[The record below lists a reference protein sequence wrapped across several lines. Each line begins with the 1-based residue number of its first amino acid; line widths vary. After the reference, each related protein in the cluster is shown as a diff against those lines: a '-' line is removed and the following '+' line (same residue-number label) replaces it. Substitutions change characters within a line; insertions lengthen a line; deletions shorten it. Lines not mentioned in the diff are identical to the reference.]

1 MGRDLTAVGSVTY
14 NGYTFP
20 APLTAR
26 VTANAVYDEADR
38 TIIQIDY
45 TLVIEAAILPDDAP
59 QNAAGAEIGEN
70 LDDIRSRL
78 QKSGQGLT
86 FTSQGFGSFAING
99 SSTVKDI
106 NFGPK
111 PRVLVWEPIGTNR
124 AVRIVWTCET
134 SIPECTDSVPK
145 YANTLSSFTYD
156 ARWSITESGL
166 TRRSITGTLTIPAQ
180 LSGADGISDTAD
192 KYRYK
197 LRAFKPPLGFH
208 REQDYSL
215 SRDKRTLEFVLV
227 DTEIPSDNP
236 FFPGTIKA
244 DINHEINSSLSDGGF
259 RIWNCTIS
267 GSVEVKPTE
276 RKSLAW
282 QAFLHVVK
290 DRKERATRATHGTD
304 ASTTNNGKTLVTY
317 ISLTDQVYGRTLSF
331 TIRYFLYSN
340 PGTLAV
346 GSGIFS
352 PVPGTSWSTWRGSI
366 SEVVDIRGNAGMSH
380 LAHNDVVINLCTGD
394 PASASTEQGVVRDT
408 PSQDEEILG
417 AECPPASESWLKFKN
432 DFLIVEDT
440 EVIQHKRLGRAK
452 SLSEVKDSRYSDGS
466 NSNPQLP
473 YGQSYDSPNDY
484 AYQIRGPGTYVLRMF
499 GYAYRLGFPIGIPI
513 ITRIGDKVPVI
524 KTKQF
529 KTKKLAHTS
538 KCTLYFASWVIDYY
552 LDGPPT
558 GTVDNMD
565 INVFGIPREHQ

>member
-26 VTANAVYDEADR
+26 VTANAIYDEADR

-59 QNAAGAEIGEN
+59 QNSAGAEIGAN
-70 LDDIRSRL
+70 LDNIRSRL

-99 SSTVKDI
+99 GSSVKDI

-134 SIPECTDSVPK
+134 SIPECTDSIPR
-145 YANTLSSFTYD
+145 YANQLSSFTYD

-192 KYRYK
+192 KYREK

-244 DINHEINSSLSDGGF
+244 DIEHDINSSLSDGGF

-267 GSVEVKPTE
+267 GSVEVKPTA

-290 DRKERATRATHGTD
+290 DRKERATRATYGTGENQKLGH
-304 ASTTNNGKTLVTY
+304 TIVTY

-331 TIRYFLYSN
+331 TVKYMLYSN
-340 PGTLAV
+340 PGTLAI

-352 PVPGTSWSTWRGSI
+352 PVHGTSWSTWRGDM
-366 SEVVDIRGNAGMSH
+366 SEVVDVRGNAKMSH
-380 LAHNDVVINLCTGD
+380 LAGNDVIINLCTGD
-394 PASASTEQGVVRDT
+394 PISPSQEQGVVREDT
-408 PSQDEEILG
+408 SQDEEILTPK
-417 AECPPASESWLKFKN
+417 CPPASESWLKFKN

-440 EVIQHKRLGRAK
+440 EVIQHKFLGRAK
-452 SLSEVKDSRYSDGS
+452 SKNEVVDSGYSDES
-466 NSNPQLP
+466 DPDPQLP
-473 YGQSYDSPNDY
+473 NSQSYDSPNDY

-499 GYAYRLGFPIGIPI
+499 GYALRLGFPIGVPI

-524 KTKQF
+524 KNKQF

-538 KCTLYFASWVIDYY
+538 NCTLYTASWVIDYY

-558 GTVDNMD
+558 GTVDSMD
-565 INVFGIPREHQ
+565 INVFGVPREHQ

>member
-14 NGYTFP
+14 NGFTFP
-20 APLTAR
+20 APLTAK
-26 VTANAVYDEADR
+26 VTANAIYDEADR

-45 TLVIEAAILPDDAP
+45 TLVIEAAIFPDDAP
-59 QNAAGAEIGEN
+59 QSTAGAEIGEN

-267 GSVEVKPTE
+267 GSVEVKPTA

-290 DRKERATRATHGTD
+290 DRMERATRARHGTD
-304 ASTTNNGKTLVTY
+304 TPLETGKTLVTY
-317 ISLTDQVYGRTLSF
+317 ISLADQVYGRTLSF
-331 TIRYFLYSN
+331 TVRYWLYSN
-340 PGTLAV
+340 PNTLAM

-352 PVPGTSWSTWRGSI
+352 PVHGTSWSTWRGSI
-366 SEVVDIRGNAGMSH
+366 SEVVDIRGNAKMNH
-380 LAHNDVVINLCTGD
+380 LAHNDVIINLCTGD
-394 PASASTEQGVVRDT
+394 PISASTEQGVVRAAPT
-408 PSQDEEILG
+408 QAEEILS
-417 AECPPASESWLKFKN
+417 AVCPSPSESWLKFKN
-432 DFLIVEDT
+432 DFLIVENT
-440 EVIQHKRLGRAK
+440 EVIQHKKLGQSK
-452 SLSEVKDSRYSDGS
+452 SRNEVRDPPSASSSSDAS
-466 NSNPQLP
+466 PQLP
-473 YGQSYDSPNDY
+473 FSQSRDTSSDY
-484 AYQIRGPGTYVLRMF
+484 AYQLRGPGTYTLRMF
-499 GYAYRLGFPIGIPI
+499 GYAYRLGYPIGVPI
-513 ITRIGDKVPVI
+513 ITRIGNKVPLI
-524 KTKQF
+524 KDKQF
-529 KTKKLAHTS
+529 KTKKLVHTS
-538 KCTLYFASWVIDYY
+538 NCTLYFASWVIDYY